1 MKKLCEFLEEHAMKT
16 TDFEKKE
23 MVPLINKPLK

>member
-16 TDFEKKE
+16 INFEKKE
-23 MVPLINKPLK
+23 MVPLINKALK